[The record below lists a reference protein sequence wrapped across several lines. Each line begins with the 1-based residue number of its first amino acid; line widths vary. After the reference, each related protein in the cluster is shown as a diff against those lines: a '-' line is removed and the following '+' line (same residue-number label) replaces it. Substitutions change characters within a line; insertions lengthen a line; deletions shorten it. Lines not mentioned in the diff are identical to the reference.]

1 MPDSTMRLAMVS
13 AALLLG
19 APRIDAQTALPR
31 SGFVIPESQISA
43 PSFPIEVPADTDTVS
58 MRPRPVATVYSDA
71 YATRL
76 TIHRI
81 GSYTMLPMFAA
92 EYVLGQQLLTGG
104 YANWVKPAHNVV
116 AGGLGILFA
125 VNTVTGVWNL
135 AESRHDPVGRPRRLI
150 HSALMIASDAGFVW
164 TGAIAGAAKHSQE
177 AANRHRNVAI
187 GSMGLSTIGAAMMWF
202 WRN

>member
-19 APRIDAQTALPR
+19 ASRMDAQAASP
-31 SGFVIPESQISA
+31 A
-43 PSFPIEVPADTDTVS
+43 PDSV
-58 MRPRPVATVYSDA
+58 RPRPRPTATVYSDA

-164 TGAIAGAAKHSQE
+164 TGAIAGAAKHSTD

-187 GSMGLSTIGAAMMWF
+187 GSMGLSTIGAAMMWL

>member
-1 MPDSTMRLAMVS
+1 M
-13 AALLLG
+13 
-19 APRIDAQTALPR
+19 
-31 SGFVIPESQISA
+31 SA

-104 YANWVKPAHNVV
+104 YANWVKPAHSVV
-116 AGGLGILFA
+116 AGGLGILFT

-135 AESRHDPVGRPRRLI
+135 AESWHDPVGRPRRLI

-164 TGAIAGAAKHSQE
+164 TGAIAGASKHSQD

-187 GSMGLSTIGAAMMWF
+187 GSMGLSTIGAAMMWL
-202 WRN
+202 WKN